1 MVNEKQE
8 RFDDEN
14 DTIGKIIQDTFEEMK
29 PHVEMPESLR
39 KKIEQKSHDIR
50 IAGKYT
56 SEVYEQQIMQASV
69 TDSKTATE
77 FARIADSVE
86 RDMIIT
92 SPPGCVMLQGES
104 QSIQETMKKFGVFR
118 QDVTLDDGRTV
129 AAYLPPPTQTA
140 NGLAQ
145 QMTQFYQQRAAIEYC
160 QRHGVDS
167 IDTSGK
173 VTVAIGGPLSMDTLN
188 NEFDNVIR
196 INRDGD
202 RFLAQVKLNSEVTSA
217 LGEQYRLRS
226 SSGVNLDTAEFQFDS
241 MREAEQFAKDAERLT
256 AEYEAKMLNKIS
268 VHPQPG
274 ITIMKAHELS
284 MSGATNATIGFGQ
297 GHNNTVLL
305 HSVDGTP
312 SNMNIMVAANS
323 ALGQKMMEQYQDAL
337 VHSSHPGVATF
348 HFNSQNAAMAFLN
361 DANRVGYQ
369 LNQEE
374 REGGNTVADN
384 DIGDT
389 IE

>member
-1 MVNEKQE
+1 MNNEKQE

-14 DTIGKIIQDTFEEMK
+14 DTIGKIIQDTFEKMK

-39 KKIEQKSHDIR
+39 KKIKQKSHDIR
-50 IAGKYT
+50 IADKYT
-56 SEVYEQQIMQASV
+56 NKVHEQQVMQASV

-104 QSIQETMKKFGVFR
+104 KPMQETIAKFGVLR
-118 QDVTLDDGRTV
+118 QDVNLDDGRAV
-129 AAYLPPPTQTA
+129 ATYLPPPTQTA

-145 QMTQFYQQRAAIEYC
+145 QMTRFYQQRAAIEYC

-173 VTVAIGGPLSMDTLN
+173 VIVAKGGPRSMDTLN

-196 INRDGD
+196 INRVGD
-202 RFLAQVKLNSEVTSA
+202 RFSAQVKLNSEVTSA
-217 LGEQYRLRS
+217 LGEQYELRS
-226 SSGVNLDTAEFQFDS
+226 SPGVNLDIAEFRFDS

-312 SNMNIMVAANS
+312 SNMNIMVAAHS

-337 VHSSHPGVATF
+337 VHSSNPGVATF
-348 HFNSQNAAMAFLN
+348 HFDSQNAAMAFLN

-374 REGGNTVADN
+374 REGCNTVADN